1 MSSRKL
7 SYRRPK
13 DLSSEIEIT
22 GSKSESNR
30 LLILK
35 ALFPQLKIENCS
47 VSDDS
52 NVMQEALQQ
61 GTGVIDIH
69 HAGTAMRFLTAF
81 FATKEGSDVT
91 LTGSERMQQR
101 PIGILVD
108 ALRKLGA
115 SINYVKNEGFP
126 PLQIRGKHI
135 TTSEVKI
142 DGNVSSQYISAL
154 LLVAPSLENGLTVHI
169 KGMTTSI
176 PYIQMTVDLLS
187 QIGVKAQF
195 ESAKISVL
203 PAEKVK
209 AKTITV
215 ESDWSSASY
224 FYSAIALSKKMSVTL
239 KSYKAES
246 LQGDSE
252 LVGIYK
258 KLGVITVFNPSEN
271 AITLSK
277 VTDTVEESILLDL
290 KKTPDI
296 AQTIAVTCFGLGIS
310 CKLTGLHTLKIKET
324 DRLNALQTELRK
336 IGASVSVTE
345 DSLQLEA
352 SETTKSFQNKAIDT
366 YNDHRMAMAFAPLA
380 FLDDLTINDPEVV
393 SKSFPSFWESMAQIG
408 IFSENK

>member
-1 MSSRKL
+1 
-7 SYRRPK
+7 
-13 DLSSEIEIT
+13 
-22 GSKSESNR
+22 
-30 LLILK
+30 
-35 ALFPQLKIENCS
+35 
-47 VSDDS
+47 
-52 NVMQEALQQ
+52 
-61 GTGVIDIH
+61 
-69 HAGTAMRFLTAF
+69 
-81 FATKEGSDVT
+81 
-91 LTGSERMQQR
+91 
-101 PIGILVD
+101 
-108 ALRKLGA
+108 
-115 SINYVKNEGFP
+115 VKNEGFP